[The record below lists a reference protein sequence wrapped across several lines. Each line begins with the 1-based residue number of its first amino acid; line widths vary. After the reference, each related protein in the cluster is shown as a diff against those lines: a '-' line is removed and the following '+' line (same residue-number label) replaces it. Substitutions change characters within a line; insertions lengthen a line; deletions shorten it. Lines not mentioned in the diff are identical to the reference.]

1 MGGKFFFFLVA
12 SALLA
17 YYIYRPVPEN
27 LEEPW
32 KLMLLDA
39 SFRSLMHAATIVEK
53 LGLGHYMD
61 VMNLYTIIDYI
72 APTSDEKV
80 IVTDTEFSH
89 VPVRLYIPT
98 KQEDVLKRAMIFI
111 HGGGWCI
118 GSAKMKSYDL
128 LSRWTSERLTAIV
141 VSVDYRLAPKYRFP
155 VAFED
160 VYSVA
165 KYFLQSSIL
174 KKYNVDPSRIGIAG
188 DSAGGNLAAA
198 VTQQLLD
205 DPDVKANFKIQALI
219 YPALQS
225 IDLELPSYQD
235 NKNMLI
241 LPKGILIRFF
251 SEYITSDESFAKA
264 LETNQHV
271 PAEFN
276 HLFKFVN
283 WSNWLPE
290 RFKKGHIYTD
300 PSHRISKIGHKYPGL
315 VDPKVA
321 PLLVDE
327 IKLRGLPLTYVIT
340 CQYDILRDDGIIY
353 VFRLREA
360 GVQVIHEHVDNAV
373 HGALTFLTGP
383 FTLNIGHRMANNYI
397 EWLNKNL

>member
-1 MGGKFFFFLVA
+1 MGGKFFYLLVA
-12 SALLA
+12 STLIA
-17 YYIYRPVPEN
+17 YYIYRPLPEN
-27 LEEPW
+27 VEEPW
-32 KLMLLDA
+32 KMMLLDA
-39 SFRSLMHAATIVEK
+39 GFRSLTHAATIAEK

-61 VMNLYTIIDYI
+61 VLNLYTYVRYTP
-72 APTSDEKV
+72 PTSDEKV

-89 VPVRLYIPT
+89 VPVRVYIPT
-98 KQEDVLKRAMIFI
+98 KQSDILKRAVIFI

-118 GSAKMKSYDL
+118 GSATMKSYDL
-128 LSRWTSERLTAIV
+128 LSRWTSERVNAVV

-155 VAFED
+155 AAFED

-165 KYFLQSSIL
+165 KYFLQRNIL
-174 KKYNVDPSRIGIAG
+174 EKYNVDPSRIGIAG

-205 DPDVKANFKIQALI
+205 DPDVKAKFKIQALV
-219 YPALQS
+219 YPALQT

-235 NKNMLI
+235 NKNMPI
-241 LPKGILIRFF
+241 LPKTMMIRFF
-251 SEYITSDESFAKA
+251 SEYITSDDSFPKA

-290 RFKKGHIYTD
+290 RFKKGHVYTD
-300 PSHRISKIGHKYPGL
+300 PSHRNSKIGHKHPGL
-315 VDPKVA
+315 LDPRLA
-321 PLLVDE
+321 PLLAED
-327 IKLRGLPLTYVIT
+327 IKLRGSPLTYVIT
-340 CQYDILRDDGIIY
+340 CQYDVLRDDGLIY
-353 VFRLREA
+353 VSRLREA
-360 GVQVIHEHVDNAV
+360 GVQVAHEHINNAV
-373 HGALTFLTGP
+373 HGSLTFLTVP
-383 FTLNIGHRMANNYI
+383 FALNIGHRTANNYI

>member
-1 MGGKFFFFLVA
+1 MGGKFFYLLVA
-12 SALLA
+12 STLIA
-17 YYIYRPVPEN
+17 YYIYKPVPEN
-27 LEEPW
+27 VEESW

-39 SFRSLMHAATIVEK
+39 AFRSLGHVGTIVEK

-61 VMNLYTIIDYI
+61 VINLYIYAEYT
-72 APTSDEKV
+72 PPRSDGKV

-98 KQEDVLKRAMIFI
+98 KQSDILKRAVIFV
-111 HGGGWCI
+111 HGGGWCV
-118 GSAKMKSYDL
+118 GSSTMKTYDL
-128 LSRWTSERLTAIV
+128 LSRWTSERVNAVV

-174 KKYNVDPSRIGIAG
+174 EKYNVDPSRIAIAG

-205 DPDVKANFKIQALI
+205 DHDVKAKFKIQVLF
-219 YPALQS
+219 YPALQA

-235 NKNMLI
+235 NKNMPI
-241 LPKGILIRFF
+241 LTKTLMIKFI
-251 SEYITSDESFAKA
+251 SEYITSDDSFPKA

-276 HLFKFVN
+276 HFFKFVN
-283 WSNWLPE
+283 WSKWLPE
-290 RFKKGHIYTD
+290 RFKKGHVYTD
-300 PSHRISKIGHKYPGL
+300 PSHRNSKTGHKHPGL
-315 VDPKVA
+315 LDPRLA
-321 PLLVDE
+321 PLLVED
-327 IKLRGLPLTYVIT
+327 IKLRGLPLTYVLT
-340 CQYDILRDDGIIY
+340 CQYDVLRDDGLMY
-353 VFRLREA
+353 VSRLREA
-360 GVQVIHEHVDNAV
+360 GVQVAHEHVNNGV
-373 HGALTFLTGP
+373 HGVLSFITGP
-383 FTLNIGHRMANNYI
+383 LAVNMGHRIANNYI

>member
-1 MGGKFFFFLVA
+1 MGRKFFYLLVA
-12 SALLA
+12 STLIA
-17 YYIYRPVPEN
+17 YYIYTPLPEN
-27 LEEPW
+27 VEEPW
-32 KLMLLDA
+32 KVMLLDA
-39 SFRSLMHAATIVEK
+39 TFRSLRHVATIVEK

-61 VMNLYTIIDYI
+61 VINLYTIAEYT

-80 IVTDTEFSH
+80 IVTDTDFSH
-89 VPVRLYIPT
+89 VPVRLYIPI
-98 KQEDVLKRAMIFI
+98 KKSDVLKRAVIFI

-118 GSAKMKSYDL
+118 GSATMKSYDL
-128 LSRWTSERLTAIV
+128 LSKWTSERLSAVV
-141 VSVDYRLAPKYRFP
+141 VSVNYRLAPKYRFP

-174 KKYNVDPSRIGIAG
+174 EKYNVDLSRIGIAG

-205 DPDVKANFKIQALI
+205 DPDVKAKFKVQALL
-219 YPALQS
+219 YPCLQT

-235 NKNMLI
+235 NKNMPI
-241 LPKGILIRFF
+241 LPKALIIRFF
-251 SEYITSDESFAKA
+251 SEYITSDDSFLKA

-271 PAEFN
+271 PVEYN

-290 RFKKGHIYTD
+290 RFKKGHVYTD
-300 PSHRISKIGHKYPGL
+300 ASHKNARIGHKCQDFL
-315 VDPKVA
+315 DTRTA
-321 PLLVDE
+321 PLLVED
-327 IKLRGLPLTYVIT
+327 IKLRGLPLTYILT

-353 VFRLREA
+353 ASRLREA
-360 GVQVIHEHVDNAV
+360 GVQVVHEHADNAF
-373 HGALTFLTGP
+373 HGSITFISGP
-383 FTLNIGHRMANNYI
+383 FALNAGHRMANNYI

>member
-1 MGGKFFFFLVA
+1 MGGKFFCLLVA
-12 SALLA
+12 STLIA
-17 YYIYRPVPEN
+17 YYIYQPLPDNV
-27 LEEPW
+27 EEPW

-39 SFRSLMHAATIVEK
+39 IWRSLIHAATFVEM
-53 LGLGHYMD
+53 LGVGHFIE
-61 VMNLYTIIDYI
+61 VLNLYTIATYTP
-72 APTSDEKV
+72 PTSDENV

-98 KQEDVLKRAMIFI
+98 KQSDVLKRAVIFI
-111 HGGGWCI
+111 HGGGWCT
-118 GSAKMKSYDL
+118 GSATMKAYDL
-128 LSRWTSERLTAIV
+128 LSRWTSERLGAIV

-160 VYSVA
+160 VYSVS

-174 KKYNVDPSRIGIAG
+174 EKYNVDPSHIAIAG

-198 VTQQLLD
+198 VTQQILD
-205 DPDVKANFKIQALI
+205 DPDVKATFKIQALL
-219 YPALQS
+219 YPGLQS

-235 NKNMLI
+235 NKNMPI
-241 LPKGILIRFF
+241 LPKTLLIRVR
-251 SEYITSDESFAKA
+251 SEYITSDDSFSKA
-264 LETNQHV
+264 LETNQLV

-283 WSNWLPE
+283 WSKWLPE

-300 PSHRISKIGHKYPGL
+300 PSHRNSKTGHKYPGL
-315 VDPKVA
+315 LDPRLA
-321 PLLVDE
+321 PLLVED
-327 IKLRGLPLTYVIT
+327 IKLQGLPLTYVLT

-353 VFRLREA
+353 VSRLREA
-360 GVQVIHEHVDNAV
+360 GVKVAHEHVDNAF
-373 HGALTFLTGP
+373 HGVVTFITGP
-383 FTLNIGHRMANNYI
+383 FAPNIGHRMANNYI

>member
-12 SALLA
+12 SALIA
-17 YYIYRPVPEN
+17 YYIYRPLPEN
-27 LEEPW
+27 VEEPW

-39 SFRSLMHAATIVEK
+39 SFRSLKHAATIVEK

-61 VMNLYTIIDYI
+61 VLNLYTIFEYT

-80 IVTDTEFSH
+80 IVTDKEFNH

-98 KQEDVLKRAMIFI
+98 KQADVLKRAMIFI
-111 HGGGWCI
+111 HG
-118 GSAKMKSYDL
+118 AMKSYDL
-128 LSRWTSERLTAIV
+128 LSRWTSERLTAVV

-160 VYSVA
+160 VYSAA

-174 KKYNVDPSRIGIAG
+174 EKYNVDPSRIGIAG

-205 DPDVKANFKIQALI
+205 DPDVKTKFKIQALI
-219 YPALQS
+219 YPGLQS

-235 NKNMLI
+235 NKNMPI
-241 LPKGILIRFF
+241 LPKTILIKFF
-251 SEYITSDESFAKA
+251 SEYITSEESFAKA

-276 HLFKFVN
+276 QLFKFVN

-290 RFKKGHIYTD
+290 RFKKGHIYTE
-300 PSHRISKIGHKYPGL
+300 PSHRISKIGHRYPGL
-315 VDPKVA
+315 VDPRLA

-327 IKLRGLPLTYVIT
+327 IKLRGLPLTYVLT

-360 GVQVIHEHVDNAV
+360 GVQVTHEHADNAV
-373 HGALTFLTGP
+373 HGVLTLLSGP
-383 FTLNIGHRMANNYI
+383 FVLNIGHRIANNYI

>member
-1 MGGKFFFFLVA
+1 MGGKFFYLLVA
-12 SALLA
+12 STLIA
-17 YYIYRPVPEN
+17 YYIYRPLPEN
-27 LEEPW
+27 VEEPW

-39 SFRSLMHAATIVEK
+39 CFRSLIHAATIVEK

-61 VMNLYTIIDYI
+61 VMNLYTIATYTP
-72 APTSDEKV
+72 PTSDEKV
-80 IVTDTEFSH
+80 IVTDTKFGH

-98 KQEDVLKRAMIFI
+98 KQSDVLKRAMIFI
-111 HGGGWCI
+111 HGGGWCV
-118 GSAKMKSYDL
+118 GSATMKSYDL
-128 LSRWTSERLTAIV
+128 LSRWTSERLNAVV

-174 KKYNVDPSRIGIAG
+174 EKYNVDASRIGIAG

-205 DPDVKANFKIQALI
+205 DPEVKAKFKIQALF
-219 YPALQS
+219 YPGLQT

-235 NKNMLI
+235 NKNMPI
-241 LPKGILIRFF
+241 LPKTLLIRFL
-251 SEYITSDESFAKA
+251 SEYITSDESFFNA

-271 PAEFN
+271 HAEFN

-290 RFKKGHIYTD
+290 RFKKGHVYTD
-300 PSHRISKIGHKYPGL
+300 PSHRNFKIGHKYPDL
-315 VDPKVA
+315 LDPRMT
-321 PLLVDE
+321 PLLIED

-340 CQYDILRDDGIIY
+340 CQYDVLRDDGIIY
-353 VFRLREA
+353 VSRLRKA
-360 GVQVIHEHVDNAV
+360 GVQVTHEHVDNAV
-373 HGALTFLTGP
+373 HGVITFLTGP
-383 FTLNIGHRMANNYI
+383 FAPNIGQRMANNYI